1 MCFGGGSAATITV
14 PQTDAYDAQ
23 ADLQIAAMQQTQNST
38 AMLKQTELNTA
49 LAAQQQALTDSK
61 DFQIEQANDVRANAL
76 RMANLIG
83 APPPEKTAQ
92 APIVG
97 RDRDRSQGKP
107 KGKRSLRVRR
117 NTGTSNASG
126 TGLNTNLTTY

>member
-1 MCFGGGSAATITV
+1 
-14 PQTDAYDAQ
+14 
-23 ADLQIAAMQQTQNST
+23 MQQQQNNT
-38 AMLKQTELNTA
+38 ATLKQGELNTA
-49 LAAQQQALTDSK
+49 LAAQQQALTDAR

-97 RDRDRSQGKP
+97 RDRDSSQGRSR
-107 KGKRSLRVRR
+107 GRRSLRVRR